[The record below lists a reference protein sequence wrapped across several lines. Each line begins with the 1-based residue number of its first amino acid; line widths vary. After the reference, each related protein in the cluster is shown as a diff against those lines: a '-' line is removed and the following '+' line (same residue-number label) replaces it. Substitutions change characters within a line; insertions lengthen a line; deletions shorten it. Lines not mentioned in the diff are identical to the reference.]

1 MNTKTFLFI
10 VFSILLFYSCITHK
24 SESNQNMEIDT
35 NITYNH
41 IENQKNAVYKNLDS
55 IKKEILKLNI
65 SALDTIKYQFSLE
78 DVGTEGN
85 EGIAYYIND
94 RLQKIEMDIYT
105 SMWKIHLLY
114 LFNRG
119 EIKVTEETFNI
130 YENVEL
136 IKRKSYLINLNGI
149 PLERVDS
156 NRVDIFQELKS
167 VIPFTLK

>member
-10 VFSILLFYSCITHK
+10 VFSILLNYSCTTHK
-24 SESNQNMEIDT
+24 SESDQTMVSDT
-35 NITYNH
+35 IITCNH
-41 IENQKNAVYKNLDS
+41 IENQKNVVYINLDS

-65 SALDTIKYQFSLE
+65 SVQDTLKYQFSLE

-119 EIKVTEETFNI
+119 KIKVTEETFNI

-136 IKRKSYLINLNGI
+136 IKNKSYLININGI
-149 PLERVDS
+149 PLESVDS
-156 NRVDIFQELKS
+156 SRVDIFQELKS